1 MPAPV
6 DIRRR
11 AGFRGAVGVG
21 VATQTRWRCRPIAA
35 GGWHGLARCFERDAG
50 NCHRYPPSRW
60 RRRASGVFVRCWS
73 TGVAVSVGFGLASP
87 LTHAFAVVVAA
98 VGDRGG
104 AGRRYFPR
112 GDAPTQPWRLT
123 AALASPRP

>member
-1 MPAPV
+1 LASPPKL
-6 DIRRR
+6 
-11 AGFRGAVGVG
+11 AGVAARLPRAVGMVSR
-21 VATQTRWRCRPIAA
+21 VV
-35 GGWHGLARCFERDAG
+35 FERDAG

-87 LTHAFAVVVAA
+87 LPHAFAVVVAA